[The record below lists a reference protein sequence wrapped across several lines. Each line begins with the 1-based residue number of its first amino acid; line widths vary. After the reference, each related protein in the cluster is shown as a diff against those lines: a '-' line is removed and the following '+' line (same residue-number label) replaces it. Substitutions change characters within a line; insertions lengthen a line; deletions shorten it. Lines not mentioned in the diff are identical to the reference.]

1 MSITI
6 TTWTTEQY
14 HELTSTGVLADR
26 RVELLAGNIV
36 DMAPEGM
43 SHAVY
48 CGRAVTYLR
57 SLLTDRAHIREAHPI
72 TLLDNSEPEPD
83 VAIVQA
89 PDIQYLEHHPYPANI
104 FWLIE
109 YADSTLVKDLTT
121 KQKIYAQAG
130 ILEYWV
136 VNLTAPELIVFR
148 EPGNEGYTQEI
159 KFSSGLVTTLSF
171 PNINIEVRKLF
182 SI

>member
-6 TTWTTEQY
+6 ATWTTEQY
-14 HELTSTGVLADR
+14 HELISTGVLVDR

-48 CGRAVTYLR
+48 CGIAVTYLR
-57 SLLTDRAHIREAHPI
+57 SLLTDLAHIREAHPI

-89 PDIQYLEHHPYPANI
+89 PDILGATE
-104 FWLIE
+104 
-109 YADSTLVKDLTT
+109 
-121 KQKIYAQAG
+121 
-130 ILEYWV
+130 
-136 VNLTAPELIVFR
+136 EL
-148 EPGNEGYTQEI
+148 
-159 KFSSGLVTTLSF
+159 
-171 PNINIEVRKLF
+171 
-182 SI
+182 